1 MSALALI
8 LREALHRR
16 LTTSLVLLALIA
28 TVALPVAVFLSGQAS
43 KRETIRLMRDLGYN
57 LRIIPKDTD
66 MPDFWAR
73 GYSQGVL
80 PEECVQR
87 FLDRPDLSYNHLIA
101 MLNQRIDWDGTSALV
116 TGIATEVAPRGKQKP
131 SMIFTVDAGTLHVGH
146 SVAAGLALTKG
157 QTVSLRGSS
166 FQVAAIL
173 SEKGDVDDGRVYCS
187 LADAQRILNLPAQVN
202 EIQALECH
210 CQDPAID
217 TLPKL
222 RKELETIIPEGQ
234 VLREADI
241 AVTRKRQRQL
251 ANRQSSVFVSI
262 VLGASALWIAMLFAL
277 NVYQRRPE
285 IGTLRALGYG
295 SGHIAW
301 LFLGKAALLGI
312 VGAVVGFALGTSLM
326 LLCGPSIFAT
336 TPGQVRTEW
345 LLLPAAL
352 LVAPLFGMFTALVPT
367 VAAVMHDPAVT
378 LREDR

>member
-1 MSALALI
+1 
-8 LREALHRR
+8 
-16 LTTSLVLLALIA
+16 
-28 TVALPVAVFLSGQAS
+28 
-43 KRETIRLMRDLGYN
+43 
-57 LRIIPKDTD
+57 
-66 MPDFWAR
+66 
-73 GYSQGVL
+73 
-80 PEECVQR
+80 
-87 FLDRPDLSYNHLIA
+87 
-101 MLNQRIDWDGTSALV
+101 
-116 TGIATEVAPRGKQKP
+116 
-131 SMIFTVDAGTLHVGH
+131 
-146 SVAAGLALTKG
+146 
-157 QTVSLRGSS
+157 
-166 FQVAAIL
+166 
-173 SEKGDVDDGRVYCS
+173 VDDGRVYCS

-251 ANRQSSVFVSI
+251 VNRQAAVFVSI

-312 VGAVVGFALGTSLM
+312 VGAVLGFALGTSLM
-326 LLCGPSIFAT
+326 LLCGPSIFST

-352 LVAPLFGMFTALVPT
+352 VVAPLFGMFTALVPT

-378 LREDR
+378 LREDH